1 MSTYAERKAAWEA
14 HNLHRQQASIWAAE
28 RARVFHEE
36 DVEVLREDY
45 LKNKAR
51 GYYRKKRPIRDI
63 SHMLG
68 VPYEQVRDWVIDL
81 IQDDRDRQY
90 LSPRG
95 NLSPVVERAKYLRD
109 QGLTYTEIG
118 KIMNCDPSV
127 ARDRYKRHPDVG
139 FDYRKGSRRGFYYSY
154 RWS

>member
-36 DVEVLREDY
+36 DVEALREDY

-51 GYYRKKRPIRDI
+51 GYYRNKRSIIDI
-63 SHMLG
+63 SHMLC

-81 IQDDRDRQY
+81 IQDNRDRKY

-95 NLSPVVERAKYLRD
+95 NLSPEVERTKYLRD
-109 QGLTYTEIG
+109 QGLTYREIG
-118 KIMNCDPSV
+118 EIMKCHPDT
-127 ARDRYKRHPDVG
+127 AQERYIRHPDVV
-139 FDYRKGSRRGFYYSY
+139 YSPRRLIKKGHYWSRS
-154 RWS
+154 